1 MSSEPLDQMIAAEE
15 RSHLTSA
22 ISRLP
27 ETERLVLRM
36 VDVEGFGTEETAGCL
51 AMRHAQVRKALE
63 RARKMLASRLS
74 VQ

>member
-1 MSSEPLDQMIAAEE
+1 MVAAEE
-15 RSHLTSA
+15 RDHLTGA

-51 AMRHAQVRKALE
+51 AMRHAQVRKALD
-63 RARKMLASRLS
+63 RARSLLKARLASAS
-74 VQ
+74 TQ

>member
-1 MSSEPLDQMIAAEE
+1 MYSEPLDQMIANEE
-15 RSHLTSA
+15 REYLTSA

-36 VDVEGFGTEETAGCL
+36 VDLHGVSVEDTAACT

-63 RARKMLASRLS
+63 RARRMLKDRLA
-74 VQ
+74 